1 MTAPQPAISS
11 PLPRRRREIVDAA
24 SLSKRDRTLTLTG
37 VLLALLLSG
46 LDQTIVATAGP
57 AIQRDLEIAP
67 ALYAW
72 LTTAYLVAATVMLPI
87 YGKLSDRFGRKPILL
102 AGVSIFLTG
111 SFLCGIS
118 PGAMTLIFARGVQGL
133 GAAALFTTAFAVIA
147 DLYPPALRGRY
158 MGLVSGVMGLASVI
172 GPLAGGFIT
181 DTFGW
186 HWVFFINLP
195 IGAVALWFII
205 SRMPRIGIHAEEP
218 LPVDVLGAALLIVTL
233 VPLMIALSLGRTDP
247 AVTGD
252 GFAWSSW
259 QIVTM
264 LSVAAVGIVAFTAR
278 ERRAPDPILHLELF
292 RNRVV
297 TLGTAAMF
305 VIGAAFLFGIIFLPL
320 YLVNVIGVSAT
331 DAGLAMMPLTL
342 GIVASSIGAGQ
353 LVSRIGHP
361 KLIMLS
367 SLAFLAGAFALLG
380 FTLSPESTQWS
391 VSVRMLLMGMGV
403 GPTLPLYTLVMQA
416 ASEPRELGVVTATA
430 TFSRL
435 LGQVIGLALFGT
447 LFASALSQA
456 ITMRASPEL
465 AQLSPEVRV
474 AIGGSTSA
482 TFAGEQGVSV
492 AFDTAAARARVR
504 AAAPGDAAAL
514 AAVGRVHHAFELAFT
529 DAVTLLF
536 KAGIMLVM
544 LGFVITAFM
553 PDVEL
558 RHTTREHP
566 AVTVE

>member
-1 MTAPQPAISS
+1 MTTPEPTSRPSARSG
-11 PLPRRRREIVDAA
+11 IVTAA
-24 SLSKRDRTLTLTG
+24 SLSKRDRTLTMTG

-57 AIQRDLEIAP
+57 AIQRDLDIAP

-72 LTTAYLVAATVMLPI
+72 LTTAYLVAAAVMLPI

-102 AGVSIFLTG
+102 TGVSIFLAG
-111 SFLCGIS
+111 SLMCGIS
-118 PGAMTLIFARGVQGL
+118 PGSMTLIVSRGVQGL

-195 IGAVALWFII
+195 IGALALWFIVTT
-205 SRMPRIGIHAEEP
+205 MPRLGIHAAEP
-218 LPVDVLGAALLIVTL
+218 LPVDVLGAALLIVSL
-233 VPLMIALSLGRTDP
+233 VPLMIALSLGRVDP
-247 AVTGD
+247 SATGD

-259 QIVTM
+259 QIASM
-264 LSVAAVGIVAFTAR
+264 LSIAAVGIVAFTMR

-297 TLGTAAMF
+297 TLGSAAMF

-320 YLVNVIGVSAT
+320 YLVNVTGVSAT

-353 LVSRIGHP
+353 LVSRVGHP
-361 KLIMLS
+361 KLIMLA
-367 SLAFLAGAFALLG
+367 SLAFLAGAFGLLG
-380 FTLSPESTQWS
+380 FTLSPDSTQWS
-391 VSVRMLLMGMGV
+391 VSVRMLLMGLGV

-447 LFASALSQA
+447 LFASALSHA
-456 ITMRASPEL
+456 VTVRASAEL
-465 AQLSPEVRV
+465 RVLTPEVRV
-474 AIGGSTSA
+474 AMGGGGA
-482 TFAGEQGVSV
+482 AGAISGESGSSV
-492 AFDTAAARARVR
+492 AFDTAAASARVR
-504 AAAPGDAAAL
+504 AVAPGDDIAL
-514 AAVGRVHHAFELAFT
+514 AAVGRMHRAFELAFT

-536 KAGIMLVM
+536 KVGIGLVM
-544 LGFVITAFM
+544 LGFLVTALM
-553 PDVEL
+553 PTVEL
-558 RHTTREHP
+558 RHTPRESP
-566 AVTVE
+566 AVRLE